1 MTSIQIIIHE
11 KLNAIQCFCSFVGK
25 NHHCE
30 KKFKEKLS
38 FAHVLL
44 MNVQNSVIKL
54 REMNKMRKS
63 GQQIEMGI

>member
-1 MTSIQIIIHE
+1 MQF
-11 KLNAIQCFCSFVGK
+11 NVFVVLLVK
-25 NHHCE
+25 ITIVK

-54 REMNKMRKS
+54 GEMNKMRKS
-63 GQQIEMGI
+63 GQQIETGI